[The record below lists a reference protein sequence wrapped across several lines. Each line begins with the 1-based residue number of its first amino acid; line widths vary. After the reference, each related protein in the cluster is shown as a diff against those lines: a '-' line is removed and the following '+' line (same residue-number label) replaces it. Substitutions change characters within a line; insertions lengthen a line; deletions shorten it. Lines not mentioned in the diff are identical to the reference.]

1 LEDQEVKNMK
11 IDKDIVESVLC
22 DYTQIDTVTR
32 LKIIEQI
39 EREAEENKP
48 EKVKKPK
55 QHFVAVAITDNEE
68 FENVPLFVVKIE
80 EGDDHNTII
89 ERIKEATAEHNNTPK
104 GRKFPINTLGAAMGE
119 TKRKLITEKKVWVQT
134 KEPILIVR
142 TDKNGFDFS
151 SWKDD
156 E

>member
-1 LEDQEVKNMK
+1 MK
-11 IDKDIVESVLC
+11 IDKDIVEQVLC
-22 DYTQIDTVTR
+22 DYPQIDMATR
-32 LKIIEQI
+32 VKIISDI

-48 EKVKKPK
+48 EKEKQPKK
-55 QHFVAVAITDNEE
+55 QFVAVAITDNEE

-80 EGDDHNTII
+80 EDDDHNTII

-104 GRKFPINTLGAAMGE
+104 GRKFPIDTLGAAMSE
-119 TKRKLITEKKVWVQT
+119 TKRKLITEKNVWVQT
-134 KEPILIVR
+134 KEPMIIVR
-142 TDKNGFDFS
+142 TDQNQFDFS